1 MFVPGSG
8 MRKIQ
13 TMSTFEG
20 TSHAAFNERVHFET
34 HFATYMAQLGLP
46 YPPVIMGAVID
57 VFMLFHA
64 VYQAKGFE
72 EVC

>member
-1 MFVPGSG
+1 MSLSG
-8 MRKIQ
+8 QSTQRIQ

-20 TSHAAFNERVHFET
+20 TSHAAFNERVHFEK
-34 HFATYMAQLGLP
+34 HYATYMAQLGLP
-46 YPPVIMGAVID
+46 SPPIILGSMID

-64 VYQAKGFE
+64 VYQAKGFD